1 MQQGRVVQVGDEERV
16 THRTGQVTVTQALG
30 GARACDSQVAPVT
43 WGACKTESW
52 APRLALLTRRL
63 WRGLASALLLG
74 SYHLSLFS
82 SHIPTPVPLQLSFLP
97 ESEPSDAQPRDP
109 HIRGSGSL
117 GDRCPVRDRFRQGT
131 GLGRKGPLEETQPW
145 AEEALS
151 CADGRVGLGNQG
163 PGLSSAP
170 D

>member
-1 MQQGRVVQVGDEERV
+1 MAGPGI
-16 THRTGQVTVTQALG
+16 RTFTGVL
-30 GARACDSQVAPVT
+30 
-43 WGACKTESW
+43 
-52 APRLALLTRRL
+52 
-63 WRGLASALLLG
+63 
-74 SYHLSLFS
+74 HLSLFS
-82 SHIPTPVPLQLSFLP
+82 SHIPTPVPFQLSFLP

-117 GDRCPVRDRFRQGT
+117 GDRCPVRDRFGQGT
-131 GLGRKGPLEETQPW
+131 GLGRKGPLDEMQPW

-151 CADGRVGLGNQG
+151 CADVRVGLGNQG